1 MPTAAEAYL
10 HAQRIPYRLFIHP
23 QPPQDLAQA
32 VAERGQQIHQVIRTL
47 LFRTAENGFVVVL
60 IPGGY
65 HVHWPT
71 LRHYLGHRRV
81 TLASDEEVLRVTGYA
96 PGSVSPFGLPPH
108 LRVLVDPGVFVPE
121 EVSLGSGQLGKALI
135 LRRDD
140 LIVAL
145 GQFELVDLKAVE
157 HSEGLDNSRQ

>member
-1 MPTAAEAYL
+1 MLTAAEEFL
-10 HAQRIPYRLFIHP
+10 QTRQIPYRVFIHS

-32 VAERGQQIHQVIRTL
+32 AAERGQQITQVIRTL
-47 LFRTAENGFVVVL
+47 LFRMAKNEFVVVL

-81 TLASDEEVLRVTGYA
+81 TLASDEEVLRITGYA
-96 PGSVSPFGLPPH
+96 PGSVSPLGLPLH
-108 LRVLVDPGVFVPE
+108 LRILVDPGVFAPE
-121 EVSLGSGQLGKALI
+121 EVSLGSGLPGKALI

-140 LIVAL
+140 LIAAL
-145 GQFELVDLKAVE
+145 GKFELVDLKAI
-157 HSEGLDNSRQ
+157 EGGKGFDE

>member
-1 MPTAAEAYL
+1 MQTAAEIYL
-10 HAQRIPYRLFIHP
+10 QEQQIPYRVFIHS

-32 VAERGQQIHQVIRTL
+32 AAERGQQITQVIRTL
-47 LFRTAENGFVVVL
+47 LFRTAEDGFVVVL

-81 TLASDEEVLRVTGYA
+81 TLASDEEVLRITGYV
-96 PGSVSPFGLPPH
+96 PGSVSPLGLPPH

-140 LIVAL
+140 LIAAL
-145 GQFELVDLKAVE
+145 GKFELVDLKAVE
-157 HSEGLDNSRQ
+157 YGKGLDNSR